1 MNVFGSHCNRPTHR
15 SRLPIRPVLELVGLW
30 PYRDRRPA
38 GFSFSMK
45 QRLALVIALV
55 NDPEFLILDEP
66 FVDLDPDG
74 VLQLIAVLRQWA
86 SDRSIAML
94 ISSCRSCASD
104 SCSSKAAGLRTKT
117 SISRRR
123 DAGDAPGISPASISI
138 SLLFARRSHGQ
149 HPRFCS
155 SPLVNPVTCLPAI
168 R

>member
-55 NDPEFLILDEP
+55 NDPEFLILGEP

-86 SDRSIAML
+86 SDRS
-94 ISSCRSCASD
+94 
-104 SCSSKAAGLRTKT
+104 T
-117 SISRRR
+117 
-123 DAGDAPGISPASISI
+123 P
-138 SLLFARRSHGQ
+138 
-149 HPRFCS
+149 CS
-155 SPLVNPVTCLPAI
+155 SPAAGVVRAIPVHQRRPACGRKRVFHGGVMPAMHPASPLPLSQSPFYSPAAATDNA
-168 R
+168 RDFALRRW

>member
-30 PYRDRRPA
+30 PYRDRRPT

-104 SCSSKAAGLRTKT
+104 SCSSKGPACGRKRVFHGGVMPAMHPASPLPL
-117 SISRRR
+117 SQS
-123 DAGDAPGISPASISI
+123 PFYSPAAATDNARD
-138 SLLFARRSHGQ
+138 FALRRW
-149 HPRFCS
+149 
-155 SPLVNPVTCLPAI
+155 
-168 R
+168 

>member
-55 NDPEFLILDEP
+55 NDPEFLILGEP

-74 VLQLIAVLRQWA
+74 VLQ
-86 SDRSIAML
+86 L

-138 SLLFARRSHGQ
+138 SLLFARRSHG
-149 HPRFCS
+149 
-155 SPLVNPVTCLPAI
+155 
-168 R
+168 

>member
-86 SDRSIAML
+86 SDRKHRHAHL
-94 ISSCRSCASD
+94 QLQELCERF
-104 SCSSKAAGLRTKT
+104 
-117 SISRRR
+117 
-123 DAGDAPGISPASISI
+123 
-138 SLLFARRSHGQ
+138 LFIKGGRLADENEY
-149 HPRFCS
+149 F
-155 SPLVNPVTCLPAI
+155 TEA
-168 R
+168 

>member
-117 SISRRR
+117 SISRGVMP
-123 DAGDAPGISPASISI
+123 AMHPASPLPLSQSPFYSPAAATDNTRD
-138 SLLFARRSHGQ
+138 FALRRW
-149 HPRFCS
+149 
-155 SPLVNPVTCLPAI
+155 
-168 R
+168 

>member
-55 NDPEFLILDEP
+55 SDPEFLILGEP

-104 SCSSKAAGLRTKT
+104 SCSSKAAGLRTKRVFHGGVMPAMHPA
-117 SISRRR
+117 SPLPLSQS
-123 DAGDAPGISPASISI
+123 PFYSPAAATDNARD
-138 SLLFARRSHGQ
+138 FALRRW
-149 HPRFCS
+149 
-155 SPLVNPVTCLPAI
+155 
-168 R
+168 

>member
-30 PYRDRRPA
+30 PYRDRKPA

-55 NDPEFLILDEP
+55 NDTESLILDGP
-66 FVDLDPDG
+66 FVGLDPDG

-94 ISSCRSCASD
+94 ISSHQLNELQELCERF
-104 SCSSKAAGLRTKT
+104 
-117 SISRRR
+117 
-123 DAGDAPGISPASISI
+123 
-138 SLLFARRSHGQ
+138 LFIKGGRLADENEY
-149 HPRFCS
+149 F
-155 SPLVNPVTCLPAI
+155 TEA
-168 R
+168 

>member
-30 PYRDRRPA
+30 PHRDRRPA

-123 DAGDAPGISPASISI
+123 DAGDAPGISPAAISI
-138 SLLFARRSHGQ
+138 SLLFARRSHG
-149 HPRFCS
+149 
-155 SPLVNPVTCLPAI
+155 
-168 R
+168 

>member
-74 VLQLIAVLRQWA
+74 VLQLIAVLNDSGLPTAA
-86 SDRSIAML
+86 SPCSLQLQELCERFLFIKGGRACGRKRVFHGGVMPAMYP
-94 ISSCRSCASD
+94 ASPLPL
-104 SCSSKAAGLRTKT
+104 SQS
-117 SISRRR
+117 
-123 DAGDAPGISPASISI
+123 PFYSPAAATDNARD
-138 SLLFARRSHGQ
+138 FALRRW
-149 HPRFCS
+149 
-155 SPLVNPVTCLPAI
+155 
-168 R
+168 

>member
-1 MNVFGSHCNRPTHR
+1 M
-15 SRLPIRPVLELVGLW
+15 GLW

-45 QRLALVIALV
+45 QRLALVI
-55 NDPEFLILDEP
+55 DPEFLILGEP

-138 SLLFARRSHGQ
+138 SLLFARRSHG
-149 HPRFCS
+149 
-155 SPLVNPVTCLPAI
+155 
-168 R
+168 

>member
-1 MNVFGSHCNRPTHR
+1 MNVFGSHCDRPTRRPH
-15 SRLPIRPVLELVGLW
+15 LPIRPVLELVGLW

-45 QRLALVIALV
+45 QRLALVI
-55 NDPEFLILDEP
+55 DPEFLILGEP

-138 SLLFARRSHGQ
+138 SLLFARRSHG
-149 HPRFCS
+149 
-155 SPLVNPVTCLPAI
+155 
-168 R
+168 